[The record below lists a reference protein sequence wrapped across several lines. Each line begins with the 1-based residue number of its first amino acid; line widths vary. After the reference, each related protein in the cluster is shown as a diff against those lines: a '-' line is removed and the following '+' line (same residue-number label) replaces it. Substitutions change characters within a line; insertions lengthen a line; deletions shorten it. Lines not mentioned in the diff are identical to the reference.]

1 MILSVTSSGEVTLY
15 AFVYADLQEANYR
28 LTEG

>member
-1 MILSVTSSGEVTLY
+1 MCFISNPSGEVTLY